1 MHLEHFNSL
10 KQAAIQGT
18 KPTYSIFAIKE
29 AAPEKFPVVVLVLKT
44 TTIQLS
50 SEAIPAPM

>member
-10 KQAAIQGT
+10 KQAAIP

-44 TTIQLS
+44 TIIQLS

>member
-29 AAPEKFPVVVLVLKT
+29 AALEKFPVVVLVLKT